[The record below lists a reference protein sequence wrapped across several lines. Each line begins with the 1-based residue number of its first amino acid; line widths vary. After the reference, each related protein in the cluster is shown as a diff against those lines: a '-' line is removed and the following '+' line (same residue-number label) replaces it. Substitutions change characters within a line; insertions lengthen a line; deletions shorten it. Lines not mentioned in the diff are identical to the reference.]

1 MNFNLCRFF
10 PYVLAIASISV
21 MIGCAT
27 PASQS
32 AMTVGMEDLQVKQSP
47 SLKGQLSVDSVVG
60 GTETNPMWKSK
71 VDNISFKGALEQSLT
86 LVGYR
91 ATNPGNAK
99 YHIDVTMQD
108 LDQPS
113 FGMTFDVR
121 STVLYTLRS
130 DGNQKTFPVAAVGTA
145 TPSDSMMAIER
156 LRIANERSIK
166 ENIKQFIRDLSTY
179 FSSISE
185 ISTTLQ
191 LEDAQKKCAELGFL
205 KGTENFGNCVL
216 KVAN

>member
-1 MNFNLCRFF
+1 MNFNLYRIFGCL
-10 PYVLAIASISV
+10 LATALISV
-21 MIGCAT
+21 MFGCAT

-32 AMTVGMEDLQVKQSP
+32 AMIVGMEDLQVKQSP
-47 SLKGQLSVDSVVG
+47 RLKGQLIVDSVVG

-71 VDNISFKGALEQSLT
+71 VDNIAFKGAIEQSLT

-91 ATNPGNAK
+91 AINPNNAK

-113 FGMTFDVR
+113 FGMTFDVK
-121 STVLYTLRS
+121 STILYTLRS
-130 DGNQKTFPVAAVGTA
+130 DGDQKTFPVAAVGTA
-145 TPSDSMMAIER
+145 TPSDAFMAIER

-179 FSSISE
+179 FSSVSE
-185 ISTTLQ
+185 MSTTSQ
-191 LEDAQKKCAELGFL
+191 LDDAQKKCAELGFL
-205 KGTENFGNCVL
+205 KGTESFGNCVL
-216 KVAN
+216 KVAK